1 MKLIVKKYSAGEIE
15 NLCQLVSHKELVKQ
29 LNVVKKVKASNVP
42 STLKFVYLEE
52 DNTSGDA
59 GTYTSSVSGGSAPAD
74 DTAKMTEFR
83 AEVQKLIVKY
93 CTHKV
98 GKTIGFIDKQK
109 KFRHVQVA
117 IKEYKTKK

>member
-1 MKLIVKKYSAGEIE
+1 MKLIVKKYSADEIV
-15 NLCQLVSHKELVKQ
+15 NLCQFISHKELVKQ
-29 LNVVKKVKASNVP
+29 LNIVKKVKATNVP
-42 STLKFVYLEE
+42 STLKFIYLDD

-59 GTYTSSVSGGSAPAD
+59 GTYTATVSGGSAPAD
-74 DTAKMTEFR
+74 DTPKMTEFR

-98 GKTIGFIDKQK
+98 GKTVGFLDKQK

-117 IKEYKTKK
+117 IKEYKSKK